1 MMMLSDA
8 PGSSDAGTQR
18 AKDGGG
24 EGLRRPEHQ
33 EHEDIKY
40 LLFIIY
46 HLWSIIFV
54 IYHLYVGKGGGVLNK
69 MNMIITYHHFNK
81 VFIVVNFIDYSEWR
95 QSDRISLSKMSEL

>member
-46 HLWSIIFV
+46 HLWSIIFL

-69 MNMIITYHHFNK
+69 MNMIVII
-81 VFIVVNFIDYSEWR
+81 FIVVNFMDYSEWR
-95 QSDRISLSKMSEL
+95 PSDRMSEL